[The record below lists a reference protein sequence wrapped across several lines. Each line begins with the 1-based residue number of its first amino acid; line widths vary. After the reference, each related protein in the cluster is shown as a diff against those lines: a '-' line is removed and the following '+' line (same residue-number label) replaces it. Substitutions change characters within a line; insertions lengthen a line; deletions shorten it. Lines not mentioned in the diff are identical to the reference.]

1 MGSGC
6 YFSFEKL
13 NSKILLVHLMLDYK
27 IYLEVYELQWFA
39 IIENIK
45 HNREEV
51 YMCNDHDG

>member
-6 YFSFEKL
+6 YFSSE
-13 NSKILLVHLMLDYK
+13 ILVYLMLDYK
-27 IYLEVYELQWFA
+27 IFLEVYELHWFG